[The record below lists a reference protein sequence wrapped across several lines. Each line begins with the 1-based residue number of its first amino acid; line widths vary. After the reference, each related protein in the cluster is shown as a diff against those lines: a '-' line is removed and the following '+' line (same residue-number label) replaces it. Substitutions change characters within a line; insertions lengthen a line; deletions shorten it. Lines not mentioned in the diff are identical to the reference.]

1 MTPANIK
8 RSGTLRRLIE
18 ETTDEDRERWRRGRI
33 ERKNKLTLDYQL
45 GYYVGADI
53 FNRCLPTL
61 SSDSLRSRNV
71 IKISE
76 EDQKENERLNE
87 EWYATTKYGKAPDEE
102 VKEGKWDLYHAH
114 NKMLEKKY
122 LPNPLECYMDILNIQ
137 NLEEFK
143 EGLIEY
149 LWNCDMCSYNL
160 HHEDIEILDDEE
172 VRFTIVK
179 FKLE

>member
-8 RSGTLRRLIE
+8 RSGTLKRLIE
-18 ETTDEDRERWRRGRI
+18 ETTDEDRQRWKRERI

-45 GYYVGADI
+45 GYYVGAEI

-61 SSDSLRSRNV
+61 SSDSLQSRNV

-76 EDQKENERLNE
+76 EDQKENERLDN
-87 EWYATTKYGKAPDEE
+87 EWYATTKYGETPDEKA
-102 VKEGKWDLYHAH
+102 KEGKWDLYHAH

-122 LPNPLECYMDILNIQ
+122 LPNPLVCHMDILNIQ

-143 EGLIEY
+143 EGLVEY
-149 LWNCDMCSYNL
+149 LWNCDMCSYSL
-160 HHEDIEILDDEE
+160 RSEDIEILDDEE
-172 VRFTIVK
+172 VYFTTVK

>member
-1 MTPANIK
+1 MSPANIK
-8 RSGTLRRLIE
+8 RSGILQRLID
-18 ETTDEDRERWRRGRI
+18 ETTDEDRERWRKERI

-61 SSDSLRSRNV
+61 SSDILQSRNV

-76 EDQKENERLNE
+76 EDQKENERLDE
-87 EWYATTKYGKAPDEE
+87 EWYATTKYGKTPDEE
-102 VKEGKWDLYHAH
+102 AKEEKWDLYHAH

-122 LPNPLECYMDILNIQ
+122 LPNPLECHMDILNIQ

-143 EGLIEY
+143 EGLVEY
-149 LWNCDMCSYNL
+149 LWNCDMCSYSL
-160 HHEDIEILDDEE
+160 KYEDIEIYDDEKIY
-172 VRFTIVK
+172 FTLIK
-179 FKLE
+179 FKL